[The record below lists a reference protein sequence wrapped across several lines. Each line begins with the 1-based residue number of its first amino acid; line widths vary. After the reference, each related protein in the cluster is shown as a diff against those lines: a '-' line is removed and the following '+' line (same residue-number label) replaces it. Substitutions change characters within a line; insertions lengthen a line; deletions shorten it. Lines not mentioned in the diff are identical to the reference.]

1 MDIEELRVTA
11 ELAHIKMDDAALKAA
26 FPAFEQ
32 MLSFFQAMQAA
43 DNDKSLVGETSSERV
58 PVESSSF
65 RIDAARTGREVESE
79 TLIKKAGETD
89 GRFIVIPNVL

>member
-1 MDIEELRVTA
+1 MDIEELRTTA
-11 ELAHIKMDDAALKAA
+11 ELAHIKMDDAALKEA

-43 DNDKSLVGETSSERV
+43 DNDKSLSGEASLER
-58 PVESSSF
+58 PLAESSAF
-65 RIDAARTGREVESE
+65 RLDAARTGREVDGES
-79 TLIKKAGETD
+79 LIQNAGETD